1 MASYI
6 DALLYSPALQP
17 IWLLGVVMLV
27 EMLMNWPERYHPL
40 SFAKLVATRMADKVH
55 PSADRA
61 VLQQRISGTL
71 APLVLISPVAIILA
85 IFITMAEFPVFFD
98 GLLLLIALQYQGVLA
113 RAKKVNSALALGK
126 KTLAR
131 QMLNPIVLRETD
143 LLSEVGIVKATIEST
158 LLRFHQQ
165 YLCTA
170 LTFLLFGP
178 VAALCFRLVYEFSHC
193 WNTKRDRFSYF
204 GQPCAMLLMIVQ
216 WLPLRL
222 TSYLYILL
230 GSVPSALKAQGELPR
245 SSSTHQ
251 TLLALHGG
259 AMGIELSGPAIYE
272 GEKKRSIKCGGKRQV
287 GLVDIKRTLNNI
299 FIVKFAFWVVSLCV
313 GVAIYRLSL

>member
-1 MASYI
+1 MYWRGEQSEFGI
-6 DALLYSPALQP
+6 GTGQKNLSPA
-17 IWLLGVVMLV
+17 
-27 EMLMNWPERYHPL
+27 N
-40 SFAKLVATRMADKVH
+40 AKPH
-55 PSADRA
+55 SA
-61 VLQQRISGTL
+61 
-71 APLVLISPVAIILA
+71 
-85 IFITMAEFPVFFD
+85 
-98 GLLLLIALQYQGVLA
+98 
-113 RAKKVNSALALGK
+113 K
-126 KTLAR
+126 
-131 QMLNPIVLRETD
+131 ETD

-272 GEKKRSIKCGGKRQV
+272 GRKNVRSSAGENAKWACWIS
-287 GLVDIKRTLNNI
+287 NEH
-299 FIVKFAFWVVSLCV
+299 
-313 GVAIYRLSL
+313 